1 MYSVL
6 LQDLE
11 ETDQEEK
18 INCKTCCRAWE
29 GGAQESHCA
38 LMCFYGSL

>member
-11 ETDQEEK
+11 ETDQKEK
-18 INCKTCCRAWE
+18 INGKICCRAYE
-29 GGAQESHCA
+29 GGNQESHCT